1 MFRKIMALLNAHPDN
16 EYKLLG
22 YVEFDGLNYVLVTSS
37 EEGEFEVVSVFE
49 IDEDD
54 VSEYGIA
61 LTEGDT
67 ALHIFKEWCRREIH
81 KSDAGCNDTIRMDT
95 IGDVN

>member
-22 YVEFDGLNYVLVTSS
+22 YVECGGLNYVLVTST

-61 LTEGDT
+61 ITEGET
-67 ALHIFKEWCRREIH
+67 AMRVFTAWCNRECQRH
-81 KSDAGCNDTIRMDT
+81 KDEKCENTH
-95 IGDVN
+95 

>member
-1 MFRKIMALLNAHPDN
+1 MFRKIMALLNARPDN

-54 VSEYGIA
+54 ISEYGIA
-61 LTEGDT
+61 ITEGET
-67 ALHIFKEWCRREIH
+67 AMRVFTEWCNRECQKH
-81 KSDAGCNDTIRMDT
+81 KDEKCETT
-95 IGDVN
+95 Y